1 MPASDSFTWEGHTLV
16 GWAFD
21 STLTAEEFEI
31 IVNGGTVA
39 GKTSGK
45 GDVFRPNVTVFAD
58 NKDKTA
64 LNTSSNTLY
73 AIWETEKYTVT
84 VKKVVAAGEDTGLS
98 YAFTATAAG
107 GEYTLSA
114 GDASFML
121 NDGGTKI
128 FANVPYGTELT
139 FQETPAAGYSIQR
152 VDAKQTSLP
161 DKTPLDEAHYI
172 DLGGANGKAYTIKG
186 NTVITYTN
194 EKTKEQ
200 KLRIRKI
207 GNDAAD
213 GLAGATFSLTATG
226 VSGFSDLT
234 NLVSLDGTTDAAQKG
249 YLPGNDGTDATLFV
263 LPLGTYTLSETAA
276 PAWYDG
282 LSGGVTLTVT
292 ATGVAMTKGNAA
304 DGVVLSGP
312 VSGVYTLTVT
322 NTRKLATVTIVKT
335 VDGTAADQEQTYAFS
350 QTGLTGGAAT
360 FTLRGSD
367 NAATSTAVENRTAFE
382 NIPYGTVF
390 TIIEDSYPD
399 FDTTIAISNEATPV
413 TAIRRSTG
421 DVVVDGDVTIT
432 YVNTRNR
439 QLVSVWKTD
448 LNHTALTGAS
458 FALYKAEDYNDSTGR
473 LNDGATAVVP
483 STGVGSN
490 GVLPLGTLA
499 VGEYRL
505 VETQAPAGYN
515 PAESAIRIFVR
526 ADGVTAMQGTGYAE
540 IARNVE
546 GNAYRQYWVSG
557 QDDATWQMR
566 VWNNPGV
573 VLPSTGGPGVVLPS
587 TGGPGVRRLYLL
599 GLLLTALSCG
609 GWMLRRKRKPV

>member
-1 MPASDSFTWEGHTLV
+1 M
-16 GWAFD
+16 
-21 STLTAEEFEI
+21 
-31 IVNGGTVA
+31 
-39 GKTSGK
+39 
-45 GDVFRPNVTVFAD
+45 
-58 NKDKTA
+58 
-64 LNTSSNTLY
+64 
-73 AIWETEKYTVT
+73 
-84 VKKVVAAGEDTGLS
+84 
-98 YAFTATAAG
+98 
-107 GEYTLSA
+107 
-114 GDASFML
+114 
-121 NDGGTKI
+121 
-128 FANVPYGTELT
+128 
-139 FQETPAAGYSIQR
+139 
-152 VDAKQTSLP
+152 
-161 DKTPLDEAHYI
+161 DEAHYI

-421 DVVVDGDVTIT
+421 DVVVNGDVTIT

-557 QDDATWQMR
+557 QDDATWQIR
-566 VWNNPGV
+566 VWNN
-573 VLPSTGGPGVVLPS
+573 PGVVLPS